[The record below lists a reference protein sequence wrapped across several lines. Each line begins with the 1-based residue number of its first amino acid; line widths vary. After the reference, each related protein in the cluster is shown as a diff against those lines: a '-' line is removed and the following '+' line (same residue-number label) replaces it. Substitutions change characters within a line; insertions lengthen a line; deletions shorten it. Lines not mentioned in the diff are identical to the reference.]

1 MNAERK
7 FGIIISSAYL
17 IFLLVF
23 FDYDLKNISLVWY
36 SPLAILAIL
45 MIFSPKLIS
54 PIRKGW
60 LYIGHILGIINSTL
74 ILSIIY
80 FVIITPV
87 SVLRKLFTSRKGNVD
102 SNWHSPSDAE
112 KGSFYKQY

>member
-7 FGIIISSAYL
+7 FGLIISIAYL
-17 IFLLVF
+17 FFLLIF
-23 FDYDLKNISLVWY
+23 FDYDPGSIALVWY

-45 MIFSPKLIS
+45 MIFAPGLLS

-60 LYIGHILGIINSTL
+60 LYIGHILGIINATL
-74 ILSIIY
+74 ILTIIY
-80 FVIITPV
+80 FVIITPI
-87 SVLRKLFTSRKGNVD
+87 SVLRRLFTSRKGPID
-102 SNWHSPSDAE
+102 SNWISPIEAE